1 MFESK
6 VMKSTA
12 PPVPRRAMVLAA
24 GLGARMRPLSDATP
38 KPLVAVAGKALIDH
52 VFDRL
57 AEAGV
62 ETAVVNVHYL
72 GDQIERHLAG
82 RRAPQILISDERGQ
96 LLDTRGGGVQALPG
110 LRPPPVLLPHI

>member
-62 ETAVVNVHYL
+62 ETAGVNVHYL
-72 GDQIERHLAG
+72 GDQIERHPACRKAPTVVIPAL
-82 RRAPQILISDERGQ
+82 RHLLLPTRPRAHH
-96 LLDTRGGGVQALPG
+96 
-110 LRPPPVLLPHI
+110 PPPLP

>member
-1 MFESK
+1 M
-6 VMKSTA
+6 MKSNA
-12 PPVPRRAMVLAA
+12 SPVPRRAMVLAA

-62 ETAVVNVHYL
+62 ETAGVNVHYL
-72 GDQIERHLAG
+72 CDQIERHLA
-82 RRAPQILISDERGQ
+82 RRRGPKIVSSDERDE
-96 LLDTRGGGVQALPG
+96 LLDTRGAGVKALPG
-110 LRPPPVLLPHI
+110 LGTH